1 MVLNLNVN
9 EKNVLKL
16 LQTNSRLTA
25 TDVARTLNISRTTV
39 NTIINKL
46 EETVIDSYTLTLK
59 KEIFDT
65 RINCYV
71 LITSNPKILSVDDN
85 LKSIM
90 EIMELKSVAGSV
102 DMVARIETENHQEL
116 DDILLKIAR
125 FEGVINTET
134 LIVLKSKIAR

>member
-1 MVLNLNVN
+1 MGLNLNNN

-25 TDVARTLNISRTTV
+25 TDVGRKLNISRTTV
-39 NTIINKL
+39 NAIITKL

-59 KEIFDT
+59 APISDT

-71 LITSNPKILSVDDN
+71 LIVSNPKVLSVDTA
-85 LKSIM
+85 LKNIS
-90 EIMELKSVAGSV
+90 EIRELKSVAGAV
-102 DMVARIETENHQEL
+102 DMVAQVQTQNHQEL

-125 FEGVINTET
+125 IEGVIKTKT
-134 LIVLKSKIAR
+134 LIILTSKLTR